1 MDCHRAVR
9 VGHVWFVFRL
19 LVCNLVDPG
28 AVQVERPLRSGHTWY
43 SSCHDRWLQLDTGT
57 IDTGTTRLAQ
67 VAAAGGRRHFVR
79 SGHCG
84 VPGGDCGGPS
94 GGRGEEWDVKHKT
107 IGV

>member
-1 MDCHRAVR
+1 MADMIDTTVSVA
-9 VGHVWFVFRL
+9 GWPRL
-19 LVCNLVDPG
+19 V
-28 AVQVERPLRSGHTWY
+28 
-43 SSCHDRWLQLDTGT
+43 CHDRWLQLDTGT
-57 IDTGTTRLAQ
+57 IDTGTTSTSGSRQ
-67 VAAAGGRRHFVR
+67 YFVR